1 MNRQRKTCT
10 EANKLQETQKH
21 RKKKIQFK
29 GGSLKRVE
37 KIIYNVFILK
47 IYMITLSEYLHVYCK
62 YLIN

>member
-37 KIIYNVFILK
+37 KNNL
-47 IYMITLSEYLHVYCK
+47 
-62 YLIN
+62 